1 MNNKMNK
8 DLDKYYTKEETA
20 RYCIQTIKR
29 VLKKADYSIPDLF
42 FIEPS
47 AGSGSFLK
55 VLKRSYSIGFDI
67 APTAPGIMKADF
79 LNDDVRIQKDKNNI
93 IVGNP
98 PFGKKA
104 SLAIDFINKSFD
116 YSDVVCFIVP
126 IQFKKWSVQ
135 KQIQQ
140 GARLVYER
148 DLDSNSFQLGES
160 DYELRCCLQIWVSL
174 EAEGFEEFKDL
185 RIKEAPETAHDDFEM
200 YQYNCTEQ
208 AKKFFDYEWDFA
220 VLRQGWGDFNKR
232 YTKNEVNNLDHKKQ
246 WIFFKAKSKKAY
258 RRLKK
263 MDFERIANL
272 NTAVK
277 GFGKADVVSSY
288 KKRFRA

>member
-8 DLDKYYTKEETA
+8 ELDKYYTKEDTA
-20 RYCIQTIKR
+20 KNCIQSIKR
-29 VLKKADYSIPDLF
+29 VLRRAGYNIPDLF

-47 AGSGSFLK
+47 AGSGAFLK
-55 VLKRSYSIGFDI
+55 ALKRSYSIGFDI
-67 APTAPGIMKADF
+67 EPTAPGILKADF
-79 LNDDVRIQKDKNNI
+79 LKDDLRIQKDKNNI

-98 PFGKKA
+98 PFGKK
-104 SLAIDFINKSFD
+104 SKLAIDFINKSFD
-116 YSDVVCFIVP
+116 YADVVCFILP
-126 IQFKKWSVQ
+126 IQFKKYNTQ
-135 KQIQQ
+135 RNIRE
-140 GARLVYER
+140 GAKLVYER
-148 DLDSNSFQLGES
+148 DLDINSFTLGDK
-160 DYELRCCLQIWVSL
+160 DYELRCCLQIWVSP
-174 EAEGFEEFKDL
+174 EAEGFEEFKDR
-185 RIKEAPETAHDDFEM
+185 RIKEAPETSHEDFEM

-220 VLRQGWGDFNKR
+220 VLRQGWGNFNKR
-232 YTKNEVNNLDHKKQ
+232 YTKNEIEKLDHKKQ

-263 MDFERIANL
+263 MDFEKIANL